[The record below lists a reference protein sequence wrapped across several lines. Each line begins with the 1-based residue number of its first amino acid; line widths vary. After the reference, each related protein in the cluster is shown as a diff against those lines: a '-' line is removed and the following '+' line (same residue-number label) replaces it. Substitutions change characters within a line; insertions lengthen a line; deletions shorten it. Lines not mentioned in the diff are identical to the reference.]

1 MQPKAN
7 IERNQASIR
16 TLFEE
21 VINAHRLD
29 LCDRYL
35 TTGRVD
41 HQDYGLP
48 PGAADG
54 NEGFRRVLGPF
65 CEAFPDLHLDI
76 EFMTADED
84 RVVVYN
90 ATTGTHTGA
99 FMGMAATGK
108 KFKAIGVDVFRFDG
122 NGKIAEH
129 WGVFDT
135 FGMLCQLGLC
145 GSPAMDEE

>member
-1 MQPKAN
+1 MQPQSN
-7 IERNQASIR
+7 TERDQTSIR
-16 TLFEE
+16 KLFEE

-35 TTGRVD
+35 APDRVD

-54 NEGFRRVLGPF
+54 HEGFRRVLGPF
-65 CEAFPDLHLDI
+65 CKAFPDLHLDM
-76 EFMTADED
+76 EFMTADGD
-84 RVVVYN
+84 RIVVYN
-90 ATTGTHTGA
+90 ATTGTHTGT

-108 KFKAIGVDVFRFDG
+108 RFKVVGVDVFRLNA
-122 NGKIAEH
+122 NGQIAEH

-135 FGMLCQLGLC
+135 FGMLRQLGLL
-145 GSPAMDEE
+145 